1 MDRETLIEAMTN
13 ELNRVYG
20 HWSHEFE
27 NEEVIQVMA
36 NAVLSLLQW
45 KDVDEGLPEVKG
57 RYTVRYKFPMGDD
70 QVEEAVELFEPN
82 ECEEYWH
89 DYVLAYIPHP
99 IPPYEKE
106 QNEREDTDA

>member
-1 MDRETLIEAMTN
+1 MDKETLIEAMTN

-45 KDVDEGLPEVKG
+45 KDVADGLPEVRGIYVVIGEYSLSPYLLEYPYDLSNKWEK
-57 RYTVRYKFPMGDD
+57 TV
-70 QVEEAVELFEPN
+70 A
-82 ECEEYWH
+82 
-89 DYVLAYIPHP
+89 AYIPYP
-99 IPPYEKE
+99 IPPYKE
-106 QNEREDTDA
+106 QR

>member
-1 MDRETLIEAMTN
+1 MDKETLIEAMTN

-45 KDVDEGLPEVKG
+45 KDVADGLPEVEG
-57 RYTVRYKFPMGDD
+57 T
-70 QVEEAVELFEPN
+70 
-82 ECEEYWH
+82 
-89 DYVLAYIPHP
+89 YVVKLLSDILGLGVLLGVIGKTCIEH
-99 IPPYEKE
+99 ISVSTK
-106 QNEREDTDA
+106 N

>member
-1 MDRETLIEAMTN
+1 MDKETLIEAMTN

-45 KDVDEGLPEVKG
+45 KDVADGLPEVEG
-57 RYTVRYKFPMGDD
+57 T
-70 QVEEAVELFEPN
+70 
-82 ECEEYWH
+82 
-89 DYVLAYIPHP
+89 YVVKLLSDILGLGVLLGVIGKRPLP
-99 IPPYEKE
+99 
-106 QNEREDTDA
+106 RD